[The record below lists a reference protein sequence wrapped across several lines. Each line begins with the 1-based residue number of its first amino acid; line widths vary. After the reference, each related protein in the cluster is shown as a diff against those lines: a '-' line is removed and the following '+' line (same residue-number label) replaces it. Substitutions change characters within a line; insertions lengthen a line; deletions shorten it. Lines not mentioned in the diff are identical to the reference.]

1 MTNEIAKT
9 ENSAPVRQNALGD
22 PEKLAALT
30 QFAAQM
36 AESRVSIPQ
45 HLIGK
50 PADCLA
56 VTMQAAEWGMNPFAV
71 AQKTHLINGTLGYEA
86 QLVNAVITSM
96 SPTTGRLNYD
106 WFGPWE
112 RVVGNFKTLTGKSG
126 KSYQAPA
133 WSTEDE
139 AGCGVRVWAT
149 LRGETEPRVLELLL
163 SQATVRNS
171 TLWASDPKQQLAY
184 LATKRWARLYTP
196 DVILGVYTPDELR
209 QREPIDVTP
218 VQVDDDATAAD
229 RLKRKIAGSAADNV
243 DDAAVREVDG
253 VNDAATREQALN
265 LINSCNT
272 LDELIAVADEIKSA
286 GVKDLV
292 VRTAWA
298 ERRQAIMVDS

>member
-1 MTNEIAKT
+1 MNEIAKT
-9 ENSAPVRQNALGD
+9 ENSAPARQNALGD

-96 SPTTGRLNYD
+96 SPTTGRLHYD

-112 RVVGNFKTLTGKSG
+112 RVTGKFRTLTGKSG
-126 KSYQAPA
+126 KPYQAPA

-218 VQVDDDATAAD
+218 VHVDDDGASAAD
-229 RLKRKIAGSAADNV
+229 RLKRKIAGSAGDIV
-243 DDAAVREVDG
+243 DDSAGSDQARDQAVD
-253 VNDAATREQALN
+253 
-265 LINSCNT
+265 LINSCDT
-272 LDELIAVADEIKSA
+272 LDDLTEVADRIKSLGA
-286 GVKDLV
+286 HDDDLV
-292 VRTAWA
+292 RAAWA
-298 ERRQAIMVDS
+298 HRRQAIMVDS

>member
-1 MTNEIAKT
+1 MNEIAKT

-96 SPTTGRLNYD
+96 SPTTGRLHYD
-106 WFGPWE
+106 WFGTWE

-126 KSYQAPA
+126 KPYQAPA

-218 VQVDDDATAAD
+218 VQVDDDASAVD
-229 RLKRKIAGSAADNV
+229 RLKRKIAGSAAGASADSV
-243 DDAAVREVDG
+243 DDSDVRDQARDQAVD
-253 VNDAATREQALN
+253 
-265 LINSCNT
+265 LINSCDT
-272 LDELIAVADEIKSA
+272 LDDLTEVADRIKSL
-286 GVKDLV
+286 GVHDDDLV
-292 VRTAWA
+292 RAAWA
-298 ERRQAIMVDS
+298 HRRQAIMVDS

>member
-1 MTNEIAKT
+1 MTNEITKAGNT
-9 ENSAPVRQNALGD
+9 APARTNALGD

-45 HLIGK
+45 HLVGK

-86 QLVNAVITSM
+86 QLVNSVITSM
-96 SPTTGRLNYD
+96 SPTTGRLHYD

-112 RVVGNFKTLTGKSG
+112 RIVGNFKTLTGKSG
-126 KSYQAPA
+126 RPYQAPA
-133 WSTEDE
+133 WSSEDE

-196 DVILGVYTPDELR
+196 DVILGVYTPDELQ

-218 VQVDDDATAAD
+218 VQVDDDASAAD
-229 RLKRKIAGSAADNV
+229 RLKRKIAGASVAAGDSV
-243 DDAAVREVDG
+243 DDADVRDQARDQAVD
-253 VNDAATREQALN
+253 
-265 LINSCNT
+265 LINSCDT
-272 LDELIAVADEIKSA
+272 PDELTAVADRIRSL
-286 GVKDLV
+286 GVNDDDLV
-292 VRTAWA
+292 RDTWA
-298 ERRQAIMVDS
+298 ERRRAIVVDS

>member
-1 MTNEIAKT
+1 MNEITKT
-9 ENSAPVRQNALGD
+9 ENNAPVRQNALGD

-133 WSTEDE
+133 WSH
-139 AGCGVRVWAT
+139 GG
-149 LRGETEPRVLELLL
+149 
-163 SQATVRNS
+163 
-171 TLWASDPKQQLAY
+171 
-184 LATKRWARLYTP
+184 
-196 DVILGVYTPDELR
+196 
-209 QREPIDVTP
+209 
-218 VQVDDDATAAD
+218 
-229 RLKRKIAGSAADNV
+229 
-243 DDAAVREVDG
+243 
-253 VNDAATREQALN
+253 
-265 LINSCNT
+265 
-272 LDELIAVADEIKSA
+272 
-286 GVKDLV
+286 
-292 VRTAWA
+292 
-298 ERRQAIMVDS
+298 

>member
-1 MTNEIAKT
+1 MTDEKT
-9 ENSAPVRQNALGD
+9 GTELATQRSSALSD
-22 PEKLAALT
+22 PEKLSALT

-45 HLIGK
+45 HLVGK

-56 VTMQAAEWGMNPFAV
+56 VAMQAAEWGMNPFSV

-96 SPTTGRLNYD
+96 APTTGRLNFE

-112 RVVGNFKTLTGKSG
+112 KIVGKFKTLTGKSG
-126 KSYQAPA
+126 KPYQAPA
-133 WSTEDE
+133 WSQADE

-163 SQATVRNS
+163 QQATVRNS

-196 DVILGVYTPDELR
+196 DVILGVYTPDELE
-209 QREPIDVTP
+209 QRAPIDVTP
-218 VQVDDDATAAD
+218 VRVDPAASAAD
-229 RLKRKIAGSAADNV
+229 RLKSRIAGAAPQHDDATPTPISIDDALELIGAADSLDSLADIAEEIKV
-243 DDAAVREVDG
+243 AGLGGDKSLRDAW
-253 VNDAATREQALN
+253 AARRAQLE
-265 LINSCNT
+265 
-272 LDELIAVADEIKSA
+272 VAD
-286 GVKDLV
+286 D
-292 VRTAWA
+292 
-298 ERRQAIMVDS
+298 

>member
-1 MTNEIAKT
+1 MNEIAKT
-9 ENSAPVRQNALGD
+9 ENNAPARQNALGD

-96 SPTTGRLNYD
+96 SPTTGRLHYD

-126 KSYQAPA
+126 KPYQAPA
-133 WSTEDE
+133 WSQDDE

-196 DVILGVYTPDELR
+196 DVILGVYTQDELR

-218 VQVDDDATAAD
+218 VQVDDDGATAAD
-229 RLKRKIAGSAADNV
+229 RLKRKIAGSAADSV
-243 DDAAVREVDG
+243 DDDG
-253 VNDAATREQALN
+253 VRDHARDQAVD
-265 LINSCNT
+265 LINSCDT
-272 LDELIAVADEIKSA
+272 LDDLTAVADRIKSL
-286 GVKDLV
+286 GVNDDDLV
-292 VRTAWA
+292 RAAWA
-298 ERRQAIMVDS
+298 HRRQAVVVDNS

>member
-1 MTNEIAKT
+1 MNEIAKT

-133 WSTEDE
+133 WSQEDE

-149 LRGETEPRVLELLL
+149 LRGETEPRVLDLLL

-218 VQVDDDATAAD
+218 VQVDDDGASAAD
-229 RLKRKIAGSAADNV
+229 RLKRKIAGSAGASADIV
-243 DDAAVREVDG
+243 DDADVRDQARDQAVD
-253 VNDAATREQALN
+253 
-265 LINSCNT
+265 LINSCDT
-272 LDELIAVADEIKSA
+272 LDDLTAVADRIKSL
-286 GVKDLV
+286 GVNDDDLV
-292 VRTAWA
+292 RAAWA
-298 ERRQAIMVDS
+298 HRRQAVVVDNS

>member
-1 MTNEIAKT
+1 MLWLKKRT
-9 ENSAPVRQNALGD
+9 
-22 PEKLAALT
+22 
-30 QFAAQM
+30 
-36 AESRVSIPQ
+36 
-45 HLIGK
+45 
-50 PADCLA
+50 
-56 VTMQAAEWGMNPFAV
+56 
-71 AQKTHLINGTLGYEA
+71 LINGTLGYEA

-112 RVVGNFKTLTGKSG
+112 RVTGKFRTLTGKSG
-126 KSYQAPA
+126 KPYQAPA

-196 DVILGVYTPDELR
+196 DVILGVYTPDELQ

-218 VQVDDDATAAD
+218 VQVDDDASAAD
-229 RLKRKIAGSAADNV
+229 RLKRKIAGASVAAGDSV
-243 DDAAVREVDG
+243 DDADVRD
-253 VNDAATREQALN
+253 QALN

-272 LDELIAVADEIKSA
+272 LDELTAVADRIKSL
-286 GVKDLV
+286 GVHDDDLV
-292 VRTAWA
+292 RAAWA
-298 ERRQAIMVDS
+298 HRRQAIVVDS